1 MTATRP
7 ISICVVDDHPVIAE
21 GIRKVVE
28 ATADIGCAGVA
39 TSIAELE
46 RLLTE
51 EKVDVM
57 ILDVRLADANGIDLC
72 ASLRQRYPDMRVLM
86 LSSFSDPSLVRRALS
101 AGASG
106 FAVKSIMLDM
116 LPAAIRQV
124 REGGIFLSSEVVA
137 DTIPSPQKEGAG
149 GGVLTRREREIVQMV
164 AEGKSNK
171 EIARELGLSSHTVKL
186 HVSRMLKR
194 FGYRRRSQLT
204 LLID

>member
-1 MTATRP
+1 MIAARP

-21 GIRKVVE
+21 GIRRVVE
-28 ATADIGCAGVA
+28 ATDDIGCAGFA
-39 TSIAELE
+39 TNAAELE
-46 RLLTE
+46 SLLADE
-51 EKVDVM
+51 RGDVI

-72 ASLRQRYPDMRVLM
+72 ASLRQRFPDMRVLM

-106 FAVKSIMLDM
+106 FAVKSITLDM

-137 DTIPSPQKEGAG
+137 DTMPSFSKGDVG
-149 GGVLTRREREIVQMV
+149 GSALTRREREVVQMV

-186 HVSRMLKR
+186 YVSRMLKR

-204 LLID
+204 LLVD

>member
-1 MTATRP
+1 MTAARP

-21 GIRKVVE
+21 GIRRVVE
-28 ATADIGCAGVA
+28 ATDDIGCVGFA
-39 TSIAELE
+39 TNAAELE
-46 RLLTE
+46 RLLGAQ
-51 EKVDVM
+51 KVDVM
-57 ILDVRLADANGIDLC
+57 ILDVRLADANGIELC

-106 FAVKSIMLDM
+106 FAVKSIMLEM

-124 REGGIFLSSEVVA
+124 SEGGTFLSSEVVA
-137 DTIPSPQKEGAG
+137 DTIPSPPKGSVG
-149 GGVLTRREREIVQMV
+149 GDMLTRREREVVQMV

-194 FGYRRRSQLT
+194 FDYRRRSQLT